1 MSPELSRAQSVA
13 VIGTGVI
20 GRSWIRVFARAG
32 LETRIW
38 DPNPEQVEAAWTWLK
53 ADLKRA
59 RKEHGLRKRVVRA
72 EREQVVRC
80 QTLEEALQNVFW
92 VQESGP
98 ENLDAKRTTY
108 AELDRLAPPKA
119 VLASSTSALDMSAI
133 AEGLPGANRC
143 IVAHPVNPPPVVPVV
158 EVLGG
163 AHTDPLVV
171 RRAVRFLERVGQT
184 PVLLRKYVPG
194 FLLNRMQA
202 ALMREAVSLVK
213 EGVTTPEG
221 VDAVIRE
228 GLGLRWALL
237 GPFGVANTNADGG
250 VREYFTRYGPSF
262 ERLIPDL
269 TSEWKLTP
277 ELMDSIGKSVD
288 ATNRRVPR
296 ELQRT
301 WRDDMVVRIREL
313 KTMHPVVEPEEGE

>member
-1 MSPELSRAQSVA
+1 MSPDLLRAQAVA

-38 DPNPEQVEAAWTWLK
+38 DADPAQVEAAWNWVK

-80 QTLEEALQNVFW
+80 ETLEEALQGVYW

-98 ENLDAKRTTY
+98 ENLDAKRGMY
-108 AELDRLAPPKA
+108 ADLDRLGPPKA
-119 VLASSTSALDMSAI
+119 VLASSTSTMDMTMI
-133 AEGLPGANRC
+133 AQGLSGASRC
-143 IVAHPVNPPPVVPVV
+143 VVAHPVNPPHVVPVV

-184 PVLLRKYVPG
+184 PVLLRRYVPG

-202 ALMREAVSLVK
+202 ALVREAVSLVK
-213 EGVTTPEG
+213 EGITTPEG

-250 VREYFTRYGPSF
+250 LREYFTRYGPSF
-262 ERLIPDL
+262 QLLSDDL
-269 TSEWKLTP
+269 SSELKLTP
-277 ELMDSIGKSVD
+277 ELIESMGKSVD

-296 ELQRT
+296 ELQRS

-313 KTMHPVVEPEEGE
+313 KTSHPVVEPEEDE

>member
-1 MSPELSRAQSVA
+1 MSPEVAGRAVA
-13 VIGTGVI
+13 VVGAGVI

-32 LETRIW
+32 LETRVW
-38 DPNPEQVEAAWTWLK
+38 DADPAQVEAAWAWLK
-53 ADLKRA
+53 ADLKRS
-59 RKEHGLRKRVVRA
+59 RKEHGLRKRVIRA

-80 QTLEEALQNVFW
+80 ESLEDALKGVFW

-98 ENLDAKRTTY
+98 ENLDAKRAMY
-108 AELDRLAPPKA
+108 AELDRLAPPRA
-119 VLASSTSALDMSAI
+119 VLASSTSTLDMTKI
-133 AEGLPGANRC
+133 AEGLSGASRC
-143 IVAHPVNPPPVVPVV
+143 VVAHPVNPPHVVPVV

-171 RRAVRFLERVGQT
+171 RKSVRFMERVGQT

-202 ALMREAVSLVK
+202 ALVREAVSLVRQ
-213 EGVTTPEG
+213 GVTTPEG
-221 VDAVIRE
+221 IDAVVRD

-250 VREYFTRYGPSF
+250 LREYFSRYGPSF
-262 ERLIPDL
+262 EMLCQDL
-269 TSEWKLTP
+269 TN
-277 ELMDSIGKSVD
+277 ELGLSAELIESMGKSVD
-288 ATNRRVPR
+288 AANRRVPR
-296 ELQRT
+296 DQQRS

-313 KTMHPVVEPEEGE
+313 KALHPVVEPEVDE

>member
-1 MSPELSRAQSVA
+1 MSPEVVGRAVA

-32 LETRIW
+32 METRIW
-38 DPNPEQVEAAWTWLK
+38 DADPAQVDAAWAWLK
-53 ADLKRA
+53 ADLKRS
-59 RKEHGLRKRVVRA
+59 RKEHGLRKRVIRA

-80 QTLEEALQNVFW
+80 ESLEDALKGVFW

-98 ENLDAKRTTY
+98 ENIDAKRALY
-108 AELDRLAPPKA
+108 AELDKLAPPRA
-119 VLASSTSALDMSAI
+119 VLASSTSTLDMTQI
-133 AEGLPGANRC
+133 AEGLSGASRC
-143 IVAHPVNPPPVVPVV
+143 VVAHPVNPPHVVPVV

-171 RRAVRFLERVGQT
+171 RKSVRFMERVGQT

-202 ALMREAVSLVK
+202 ALVREAVSLVNA
-213 EGVTTPEG
+213 GVTTPEG
-221 VDAVIRE
+221 IDAVVRD

-250 VREYFTRYGPSF
+250 LREYFGRYGPSF
-262 ERLIPDL
+262 EMLCRDL
-269 TSEWKLTP
+269 TSEFCLTP
-277 ELMDSIGKSVD
+277 ELIESMGKSVD
-288 ATNRRVPR
+288 AANRRVPR
-296 ELQRT
+296 ELQRS

-313 KTMHPVVEPEEGE
+313 KNMHPVVEPEVDA

>member
-1 MSPELSRAQSVA
+1 MSPEVVGRAVA

-32 LETRIW
+32 METRIW
-38 DPNPEQVEAAWTWLK
+38 DADPAQVEAAWAWLK
-53 ADLKRA
+53 ADLKRS
-59 RKEHGLRKRVVRA
+59 RKEHGLRKRVIRA

-80 QTLEEALQNVFW
+80 ESLEDALKGVFW

-98 ENLDAKRTTY
+98 EDLEAKRGLY
-108 AELDRLAPPKA
+108 VELDKLAPPRA
-119 VLASSTSALDMSAI
+119 VLASSTSTLDMTQI
-133 AEGLPGANRC
+133 AEGLSGASRC
-143 IVAHPVNPPPVVPVV
+143 VVAHPVNPPHVVPVV

-171 RRAVRFLERVGQT
+171 RKSVRFMERVGQV

-202 ALMREAVSLVK
+202 ALVREAVSLVNA
-213 EGVTTPEG
+213 GVTTPEG
-221 VDAVIRE
+221 IDAVVRD

-250 VREYFTRYGPSF
+250 LREYFSRYGASF
-262 ERLIPDL
+262 EMLCRDL
-269 TSEWKLTP
+269 TSEFCLTP
-277 ELMDSIGKSVD
+277 ELIESMGKSVD
-288 ATNRRVPR
+288 AAYRRVPR
-296 ELQRT
+296 DLQRS

-313 KTMHPVVEPEEGE
+313 KDMHPVVEPEVDE

>member
-1 MSPELSRAQSVA
+1 MSPELARAQAVA

-38 DPNPEQVEAAWTWLK
+38 DTDPAQVDAAWSWLK
-53 ADLKRA
+53 ADLKRS

-80 QTLEEALQNVFW
+80 ETLEEALRGVFW

-98 ENLDAKRTTY
+98 ENLDAKRAMF
-108 AELDRLAPPKA
+108 AEMDRLAPPKA
-119 VLASSTSALDMSAI
+119 VLASSTSTLDMTKI
-133 AEGLPGANRC
+133 AEGLSGASRC
-143 IVAHPVNPPPVVPVV
+143 IVAHPVNPPHVIPVV

-171 RRAVRFLERVGQT
+171 RKSVRFLERVGQT
-184 PVLLRKYVPG
+184 PVLLRKFVTG

-202 ALMREAVSLVK
+202 ALLREAVHLVK

-221 VDAVIRE
+221 VDAVIRD

-250 VREYFTRYGPSF
+250 LREYFTRYGPSYQM
-262 ERLIPDL
+262 LSGDL
-269 TSEWKLTP
+269 TSEFALTP
-277 ELMDSIGKSVD
+277 ELIDSMAKSVD
-288 ATNRRVPR
+288 ATNRRLPR
-296 ELQRT
+296 EVQRS
-301 WRDDMVVRIREL
+301 WRDDMVVRIRDL
-313 KTMHPVVEPEEGE
+313 KAMHPAVEPEADE

>member
-1 MSPELSRAQSVA
+1 MSPELARPQAVA

-38 DPNPEQVEAAWTWLK
+38 DAEPAQIEAAWAWLK
-53 ADLKRA
+53 ADLKRS
-59 RKEHGLRKRVVRA
+59 RREHGLRKRVIRE
-72 EREQVVRC
+72 EREHVTRC
-80 QTLEEALQNVFW
+80 ETLEQALEGVFW

-98 ENLDAKRTTY
+98 ENLDAKRALY
-108 AELDRLAPPKA
+108 ADLDRLAPPKA
-119 VLASSTSALDMSAI
+119 VLASSTSTLDMTKI
-133 AEGLPGANRC
+133 TEGLAGASRC
-143 IVAHPVNPPPVVPVV
+143 VIAHPVNPPHVVPVV

-171 RRAVRFLERVGQT
+171 RKSVRFMERVGQV

-202 ALMREAVSLVK
+202 ALVREALHLVK

-221 VDAVIRE
+221 VDAVVRD

-250 VREYFTRYGPSF
+250 LREYFTRYGPSY
-262 ERLIPDL
+262 EMLSKDL
-269 TSEWKLTP
+269 TSEFCLTP
-277 ELMDSIGKSVD
+277 ELIESMGKSVD
-288 ATNRRVPR
+288 AANRRLPR
-296 ELQRT
+296 DLQRS
-301 WRDDMVVRIREL
+301 
-313 KTMHPVVEPEEGE
+313 

>member
-1 MSPELSRAQSVA
+1 MSPDPARAQAVA

-38 DPNPEQVEAAWTWLK
+38 DANPEQVEAAWTWLK

-72 EREQVVRC
+72 EREQVIRC
-80 QTLEEALQNVFW
+80 ETLEEALEGVFW

-98 ENLDAKRTTY
+98 ENLEAKRAMY

-119 VLASSTSALDMSAI
+119 VLASSTSTMDMTEI
-133 AEGLPGANRC
+133 AQGLPGASRC
-143 IVAHPVNPPPVVPVV
+143 IVAHPVNPPHVVPVV

-171 RRAVRFLERVGQT
+171 RKSVRFMERVGQV
-184 PVLLRKYVPG
+184 PVLLRKFVPG

-202 ALMREAVSLVK
+202 ALVREAVSLVK
-213 EGVTTPEG
+213 EGVTSPEG

-228 GLGLRWALL
+228 GLGLRWALM

-250 VREYFTRYGPSF
+250 LREYFSRYGPSF
-262 ERLIPDL
+262 QTLCADL
-269 TSEWKLTP
+269 TSELGLTP
-277 ELMDSIGKSVD
+277 ELIESMAKSVD
-288 ATNRRVPR
+288 ATHRRVPR
-296 ELQRT
+296 ETQRS

-313 KTMHPVVEPEEGE
+313 KTMHPAVEPEEDE

>member
-1 MSPELSRAQSVA
+1 MSPELSRAQPVA

-38 DPNPEQVEAAWTWLK
+38 DTSPEQVEAAWTWVK

-80 QTLEEALQNVFW
+80 ETLEEALTGVFW

-98 ENLDAKRTTY
+98 ENIDAKKAIY

-133 AEGLPGANRC
+133 TAGLAGVSRC
-143 IVAHPVNPPPVVPVV
+143 IVAHPVNPPHVVPVV

-171 RRAVRFLERVGQT
+171 RRAVRFLDRVGQT

-194 FLLNRMQA
+194 FVLNRMQA
-202 ALMREAVSLVK
+202 ALVREAVSLVQ

-221 VDAVIRE
+221 VDAVIRD

-250 VREYFTRYGPSF
+250 LREYFTRYGSSF
-262 ERLIPDL
+262 QALWADL
-269 TSEWKLTP
+269 RTDLVLTP
-277 ELMDSIGKSVD
+277 ELIESMGKSVD
-288 ATNRRVPR
+288 AANRRVPR
-296 ELQRT
+296 ELQRA
-301 WRDDMVVRIREL
+301 WRDDMVLRIREL
-313 KTMHPVVEPEEGE
+313 KAAHPVVEPEADE

>member
-1 MSPELSRAQSVA
+1 MSPDLARTQPVA

-38 DPNPEQVEAAWTWLK
+38 DADPEQVTAAWDWLK
-53 ADLKRA
+53 ADLKRS

-72 EREQVVRC
+72 EREHVVRC
-80 QTLEEALQNVFW
+80 ETLEQALQGVFW

-98 ENLDAKRTTY
+98 EDLEAKRAMF

-119 VLASSTSALDMSAI
+119 VLASSTSTLDMTKI
-133 AEGLPGANRC
+133 AEGLTGASRC
-143 IVAHPVNPPPVVPVV
+143 IVAHPVNPPHVVPVV

-171 RRAVRFLERVGQT
+171 RKSVRFLERVGQA
-184 PVLLRKYVPG
+184 PVLLRKFVPG

-202 ALMREAVSLVK
+202 ALVREAVHLVK

-228 GLGLRWALL
+228 GLGLRWALM

-250 VREYFTRYGPSF
+250 LREYFARYGPSF
-262 ERLIPDL
+262 QMLCGDL
-269 TSEWKLTP
+269 ASEFALTP
-277 ELMDSIGKSVD
+277 ELIESMAKSVD

-296 ELQRT
+296 EVQRS

-313 KTMHPVVEPEEGE
+313 KAMHPAVEPERDE

>member
-1 MSPELSRAQSVA
+1 MSADLLRAQAVA

-38 DPNPEQVEAAWTWLK
+38 DADPAQVEAAWNWVK

-72 EREQVVRC
+72 EREMVVRC
-80 QTLEEALQNVFW
+80 ETLEEALQGVFW

-98 ENLDAKRTTY
+98 ENLEAKRGMF

-119 VLASSTSALDMSAI
+119 VLASSTSTMDMTTI
-133 AEGLPGANRC
+133 AQGLSGASRC
-143 IVAHPVNPPPVVPVV
+143 VVAHPVNPPHVVPVV

-202 ALMREAVSLVK
+202 ALVREAVSLVK
-213 EGVTTPEG
+213 EGITTPEG

-250 VREYFTRYGPSF
+250 LREYFARYTSSF
-262 ERLIPDL
+262 QMLCGDL
-269 TSEWKLTP
+269 TSELKLTP
-277 ELMDSIGKSVD
+277 ELIESMGKSVD

-296 ELQRT
+296 EAQRS

-313 KTMHPVVEPEEGE
+313 KALHPVVEPEEDE

>member
-1 MSPELSRAQSVA
+1 MSPEVVGRAVA

-32 LETRIW
+32 METRIW
-38 DPNPEQVEAAWTWLK
+38 DADPAQVDAAWAWLK
-53 ADLKRA
+53 ADLKRS
-59 RKEHGLRKRVVRA
+59 RKEHGLRKRVIRA

-80 QTLEEALQNVFW
+80 ESLEDALKGVFW

-98 ENLDAKRTTY
+98 ENIEAKRALY
-108 AELDRLAPPKA
+108 AELDKLAPPRA
-119 VLASSTSALDMSAI
+119 VLASSTSTLDMTQI
-133 AEGLPGANRC
+133 AEGLSGASRC
-143 IVAHPVNPPPVVPVV
+143 VVAHPVNPPHVVPVV

-171 RRAVRFLERVGQT
+171 RKSVRFMERVGQT

-202 ALMREAVSLVK
+202 ALVREAVSLVNA
-213 EGVTTPEG
+213 GVTTPEG
-221 VDAVIRE
+221 IDAVVRD

-250 VREYFTRYGPSF
+250 LREYFGRYGPSF
-262 ERLIPDL
+262 EMLCQDL
-269 TSEWKLTP
+269 TSEFCLTP
-277 ELMDSIGKSVD
+277 ELIESMGKSVD
-288 ATNRRVPR
+288 AANRRVPR
-296 ELQRT
+296 ELQRS

-313 KTMHPVVEPEEGE
+313 KNMHPVVEPEVDA

>member
-1 MSPELSRAQSVA
+1 MSPELARPQAVA

-38 DPNPEQVEAAWTWLK
+38 DTDPAQVDAAWTWVK
-53 ADLKRA
+53 ADLKRS
-59 RKEHGLRKRVVRA
+59 RKEHGLRKRVIRA

-80 QTLEEALQNVFW
+80 ETLEQALEGVFW

-98 ENLDAKRTTY
+98 ENLDAKRALY

-119 VLASSTSALDMSAI
+119 VLASSTSTLDMTRI
-133 AEGLPGANRC
+133 AEGLQGASRC
-143 IVAHPVNPPPVVPVV
+143 VVAHPVNPPHVVPVV

-171 RRAVRFLERVGQT
+171 RKSVRFMERVGQT

-202 ALMREAVSLVK
+202 ALVREAVSLVK
-213 EGVTTPEG
+213 NGVTTPEG
-221 VDAVIRE
+221 IDAVIRD

-250 VREYFTRYGPSF
+250 LREYFARYGPSF
-262 ERLIPDL
+262 QMLSQDL
-269 TSEWKLTP
+269 TSEFGLTP
-277 ELMDSIGKSVD
+277 ELIESMGKSVD
-288 ATNRRVPR
+288 AVNRRVPR
-296 ELQRT
+296 DLQRS

-313 KTMHPVVEPEEGE
+313 KSLHPVVEPEVDE

>member
-1 MSPELSRAQSVA
+1 MSPEVVGRAVA

-32 LETRIW
+32 METRIW
-38 DPNPEQVEAAWTWLK
+38 DADPAQVEGAWTWLK
-53 ADLKRA
+53 ADLKRS
-59 RKEHGLRKRVVRA
+59 RKEHGLRKRVIRA

-80 QTLEEALQNVFW
+80 ETLEDALKGVFW

-98 ENLDAKRTTY
+98 ENLEAKRALY
-108 AELDRLAPPKA
+108 VELDKLAPPRA
-119 VLASSTSALDMSAI
+119 VLASSTSTLDMTKI
-133 AEGLPGANRC
+133 AEGLSGASRC
-143 IVAHPVNPPPVVPVV
+143 VVAHPVNPPHVVPVV

-171 RRAVRFLERVGQT
+171 RKSVRFMERVGQV

-202 ALMREAVSLVK
+202 ALVREAVSLVK
-213 EGVTTPEG
+213 AGVTTPEG
-221 VDAVIRE
+221 IDAVVRD

-250 VREYFTRYGPSF
+250 LREYFSRYGPSF
-262 ERLIPDL
+262 EMLCQDL
-269 TSEWKLTP
+269 TSEFGLTA
-277 ELMDSIGKSVD
+277 ELIESMGKSVD
-288 ATNRRVPR
+288 AANRRVPR
-296 ELQRT
+296 DLQRS

-313 KTMHPVVEPEEGE
+313 KDMHPVVEPEVDE

>member
-1 MSPELSRAQSVA
+1 MSPELARPQAVA

-38 DPNPEQVEAAWTWLK
+38 DADPGQVEAAWAWLK
-53 ADLKRA
+53 ADLKRS
-59 RKEHGLRKRVVRA
+59 RREHGLRKRVIRE
-72 EREQVVRC
+72 EREHVTRC
-80 QTLEEALQNVFW
+80 ETLEQALEGVFW

-98 ENLDAKRTTY
+98 ENLDAKRALY
-108 AELDRLAPPKA
+108 ADLDRLAPPKA
-119 VLASSTSALDMSAI
+119 VLASSTSTLDMTKI
-133 AEGLPGANRC
+133 AEGLAGASRC
-143 IVAHPVNPPPVVPVV
+143 VVAHPVNPPHVVPVV

-171 RRAVRFLERVGQT
+171 RKSVRFMERVGQV

-202 ALMREAVSLVK
+202 ALVREAVSLVK

-221 VDAVIRE
+221 VDAVVRE

-250 VREYFTRYGPSF
+250 LREYFTRYGASF
-262 ERLIPDL
+262 EMLSKDL
-269 TSEWKLTP
+269 TSEFCLTP
-277 ELMDSIGKSVD
+277 ELIESMGKSVD
-288 ATNRRVPR
+288 AANRRVPR
-296 ELQRT
+296 DLQRS
-301 WRDDMVVRIREL
+301 WRDDMVVRIRQL
-313 KTMHPVVEPEEGE
+313 KTLHPAVEPEEDE